1 MATKIFNYKKLL
13 IIISIIIVLFLVIFL
28 PVYFLVIKNQSSS
41 QYDHPKNQS
50 SSQYDHPSIPQL
62 LSRTSPCS
70 NYMVTFPD
78 QTSNLIKN
86 NMIEI
91 EIPND
96 LKSIESISQFI
107 DIINNTTTKKPC
119 YVSWFNTLNSINTDH
134 NNKQHYIKTININNN
149 KIIITFEETKLD
161 DTNPFPLH
169 IHYYYN
175 CIDNINS
182 CEHLKTIY
190 PPL

>member
-28 PVYFLVIKNQSSS
+28 PVYFLVIKKSSSSSSTLS
-41 QYDHPKNQS
+41 QYDHSPK
-50 SSQYDHPSIPQL
+50 PELP
-62 LSRTSPCS
+62 SPCS
-70 NYMVTFPD
+70 NGMVTFPD
-78 QTSNLIKN
+78 QSNNLIKN

-91 EIPND
+91 EMPND
-96 LKSIESISQFI
+96 LKSIKGMSYFLNILT
-107 DIINNTTTKKPC
+107 NTTTTKPC
-119 YVSWFNTLNSINTDH
+119 YVSWFNTENNFNTLH

-169 IHYYYN
+169 IHYFYN

-182 CEHLKTIY
+182 CEQLKITY

>member
-41 QYDHPKNQS
+41 
-50 SSQYDHPSIPQL
+50 SQYDHPSIPQL
-62 LSRTSPCS
+62 PSRTDPCS

-107 DIINNTTTKKPC
+107 YIINNNTTKPPC
-119 YVSWFNTLNSINTDH
+119 YVSWFNTENNINTPH
-134 NNKQHYIKTININNN
+134 NNKQHYIKTINIINN

-169 IHYYYN
+169 IHYFYN

-182 CEHLKTIY
+182 CEQLKITY